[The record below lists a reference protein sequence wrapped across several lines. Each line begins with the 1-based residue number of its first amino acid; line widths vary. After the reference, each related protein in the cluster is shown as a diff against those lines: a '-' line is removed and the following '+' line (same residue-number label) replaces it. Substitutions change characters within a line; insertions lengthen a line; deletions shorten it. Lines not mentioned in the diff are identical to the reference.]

1 MNRKTLHVFDLDDTL
16 LITPTFSALI
26 PKDKNNIVDTNGEFS
41 EFFEKI
47 KSFFLIVFSKEIYF
61 VSSGDFIVVFDN
73 KTKAPLGPEYLSYVQ
88 DVDKSKMSSYGLKA
102 GYVNDVLRALEVH
115 DGHLVFRSIPDFHA
129 KPETVGTIVN
139 DEVFKAY
146 KNAEN
151 KMILTGRNV
160 NLKSF
165 IESRLQELGLELPNF
180 GIHCFPGK
188 SLSVQNFK
196 IQTILDSI
204 QKNGWSEINFYED
217 RKDWLESAK
226 IAVSEI
232 YPNVV
237 FHPHLITLTK
247 HMRSL

>member
-1 MNRKTLHVFDLDDTL
+1 MNHKTLSVFDLDDTL

-26 PKDKNNIVDTNGEFS
+26 PKDKNNIVDTKGEFS

-47 KSFFLIVFSKEIYF
+47 KSFFLIIFSKEIYF
-61 VSSGDFIVVFDN
+61 VSSGDFIVVFDG
-73 KTKAPLGPEYLSYVQ
+73 KTKAPLSSEYLSYVQ

-102 GYVNDVLRALEVH
+102 SYVNDVLRALEVH
-115 DGHLVFRSIPDFHA
+115 DGHLVFKSIPDFH
-129 KPETVGTIVN
+129 KNPKTVGGIVN

-146 KNAEN
+146 KNAQN

-160 NLKSF
+160 ELKSF
-165 IESRLQELGLELPNF
+165 IESRLEELGLELPNF
-180 GIHCFPGK
+180 GVYCFPGG
-188 SLSVQNFK
+188 STSIQNFK

-204 QKNGWSEINFYED
+204 QANNWSEINFYED

-226 IAVSEI
+226 IAVAEKH
-232 YPNVV
+232 PNVV